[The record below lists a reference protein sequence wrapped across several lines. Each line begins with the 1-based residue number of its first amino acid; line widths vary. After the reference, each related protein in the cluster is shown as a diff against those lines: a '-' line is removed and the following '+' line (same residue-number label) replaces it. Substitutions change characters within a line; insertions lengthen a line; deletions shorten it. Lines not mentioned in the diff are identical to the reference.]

1 MKYTLTLRGPGFDG
15 SAHKLTDDEVTTLND
30 YMEDNLLSSPNEL
43 YGELPELLEGYSY
56 SDTNW
61 WSDFRPMASENLEF
75 VLTDPK
81 KNIIWKKTLEEMLEP
96 ADTEDFPY
104 PDDAID
110 VSKSL
115 DAVPCDDYP
124 NLLLVYEEIKGTIV
138 SYTIESDTAPKA
150 EEIAYT
156 KQTLETPDSE
166 IDLLDKVFYK
176 GRELEREYDKELWR
190 GKELTIQ
197 INTLNN

>member
-1 MKYTLTLRGPGFDG
+1 MKYTLTLRGAGFDG
-15 SAHKLTDDEVTTLND
+15 SAHKLTDEEVSKLQEF
-30 YMEDNLLSSPNEL
+30 MEDNLLSSPNEL

-61 WSDFRPMASENLEF
+61 WSDFRPLASGDLQF
-75 VLTDPK
+75 VLTDAEE
-81 KNIIWKKTLEEMLEP
+81 NIVWTKTL
-96 ADTEDFPY
+96 ADMSHPDETADYPY

-115 DAVPCDDYP
+115 DAVPCEDYP

-138 SYTIESDTAPKA
+138 NYTIESEATPQP
-150 EEIAYT
+150 EEFAFT
-156 KQTLETPDSE
+156 QQTLETPDTE
-166 IDLLDKVFYK
+166 IDLLDKVFFK
-176 GRELEREYDKELWR
+176 GNELEREYDRELWR

-197 INTLNN
+197 INTLNE

>member
-1 MKYTLTLRGPGFDG
+1 
-15 SAHKLTDDEVTTLND
+15 
-30 YMEDNLLSSPNEL
+30 MEDNLLSSPNEL

-81 KNIIWKKTLEEMLEP
+81 ENIIWKKTLEEMLEP

-138 SYTIESDTAPKA
+138 SYTIESDMAPKA

>member
-1 MKYTLTLRGPGFDG
+1 M
-15 SAHKLTDDEVTTLND
+15 
-30 YMEDNLLSSPNEL
+30 
-43 YGELPELLEGYSY
+43 
-56 SDTNW
+56 
-61 WSDFRPMASENLEF
+61 
-75 VLTDPK
+75 
-81 KNIIWKKTLEEMLEP
+81 
-96 ADTEDFPY
+96 
-104 PDDAID
+104 
-110 VSKSL
+110 
-115 DAVPCDDYP
+115 
-124 NLLLVYEEIKGTIV
+124 
-138 SYTIESDTAPKA
+138 APKA

>member
-1 MKYTLTLRGPGFDG
+1 
-15 SAHKLTDDEVTTLND
+15 
-30 YMEDNLLSSPNEL
+30 
-43 YGELPELLEGYSY
+43 
-56 SDTNW
+56 
-61 WSDFRPMASENLEF
+61 MASENLEF

-81 KNIIWKKTLEEMLEP
+81 ENIIWKKTLEEMLEP

-138 SYTIESDTAPKA
+138 SYTIESDMAPKA

>member
-1 MKYTLTLRGPGFDG
+1 MEYTLTLRGPGFDG

-81 KNIIWKKTLEEMLEP
+81 ENIIWKKRKN
-96 ADTEDFPY
+96 DFFHQKRS
-104 PDDAID
+104 
-110 VSKSL
+110 SKKSS
-115 DAVPCDDYP
+115 
-124 NLLLVYEEIKGTIV
+124 G
-138 SYTIESDTAPKA
+138 
-150 EEIAYT
+150 
-156 KQTLETPDSE
+156 
-166 IDLLDKVFYK
+166 
-176 GRELEREYDKELWR
+176 
-190 GKELTIQ
+190 
-197 INTLNN
+197 